1 MPVIISFFQ
10 KYIVSDN
17 EFTASLQEILT
28 PYFYNSWT
36 VDEVTEFILAQDEQ
50 WQEYVLN
57 WVTSIAKTQP
67 ELAYQYACKAKQAL
81 ETIGQQGT
89 EQWLQST
96 LDIYFSAGLYPAN
109 QVIKNLDEFIEKYHL
124 IQKGSTLK
132 ETKGVLENFLHGL
145 NGRALK
151 IKVHESLFTDT
162 ETIHLPEVVCESEDS
177 KTNFNLYK
185 AMAVHQW
192 AQTWYGTWL
201 PDIETELETYKNTDK
216 ALEIYHSLETI
227 RLKACLKRDFPGLY
241 RQMLS
246 FETLPIESQ
255 VPENIVETLVQKSAS
270 AKDSISFIQQLYSL
284 PCPKPLIYQGQLFP
298 GQVKAVV
305 QARIIKEKD
314 LFRLALAKMA
324 DEMNPQQEGK
334 AEEAAD
340 AEIETEDSTDG
351 PKFKQTPVEDPDQPQ
366 GFNYELEL
374 DGNPAIPNE
383 ETKSLIDSII
393 QDHGNIPEDYLV
405 AAGSGAYHAWQ
416 AQQQEEDDPDDVW
429 KGTYHEEGAFLY
441 DEWDCT
447 RQAHRKNWCA
457 LREKEVKPDFDS
469 NFVSDTM
476 HKYKGLSKTLRRTF
490 EAMRDENKV
499 MKKQPDGEN
508 LDIDALVNSMA
519 DVRSGMELSS
529 RIYTKAHKA
538 ERNIA
543 VIFMIDMSGSTK
555 GWINTAQREALI
567 LLCEALQ
574 SLGDRYAIYGF
585 SGMTRKRCELYRIKT
600 FEDHYD
606 DEVRARIAAIEPQ
619 DYTRMGVTIRHLTKV
634 FRDVQARTKLLI
646 TLSDGKPDDYDS
658 YHGEYGIEDT
668 RMSLFEARLEGIHP
682 FCITIDEEA
691 RDYLP
696 HLYGYANYIVIDD
709 IKKLPYKI
717 SDIYRKLTT

>member
-1 MPVIISFFQ
+1 
-10 KYIVSDN
+10 VSKT
-17 EFTASLQEILT
+17 EFATSLNEILT

-36 VDEVTEFILAQDEQ
+36 VDEVTEFILSQDEQ

-67 ELAYQYACKAKQAL
+67 ELAYQYAGQSKKAL
-81 ETIGQQGT
+81 DSIGQQGT
-89 EQWLQST
+89 EQWLQSA

-109 QVIKNLDEFIEKYHL
+109 QVIKNLDEFIQKYHL
-124 IQKGSTLK
+124 IQKGSSLK
-132 ETKGVLENFLHGL
+132 DVKGVLENFLHGL
-145 NGRALK
+145 NGRPLK
-151 IKVHESLFTDT
+151 IKAHETLFTDT

-201 PDIETELETYKNTDK
+201 LDIEAEIAQYKNKDK
-216 ALEIYHSLETI
+216 ALAIYHNLETI
-227 RLKACLKRDFPGLY
+227 RLNACIKRDFPGLY

-246 FETLPIESQ
+246 FVGTDTESHIP
-255 VPENIVETLVQKSAS
+255 VEIVEALKQKSANVN
-270 AKDSISFIQQLYSL
+270 DSISFIQQLYSHSTAE
-284 PCPKPLIYQGQLFP
+284 PLIYQGQLLP
-298 GQVKAVV
+298 DQVNAVV
-305 QARIIKEKD
+305 QARITREKD

-324 DEMNPQQEGK
+324 DEMNPEQQSQGDEQEK
-334 AEEAAD
+334 LD
-340 AEIETEDSTDG
+340 SETEHEELPDG

-366 GFNYELEL
+366 GFSYELEL

-383 ETKSLIDSII
+383 ETQSLIDSII
-393 QDHGNIPEDYLV
+393 QDHGELPEEYLV

-416 AQQQEEDDPDDVW
+416 AQQQEEDDPDEVW

-476 HKYKGLSKTLRRTF
+476 QKYKGLSKTLRRTF

-499 MKKQPDGEN
+499 LKKQPDGEN

-600 FEDHYD
+600 FDDHYD

-619 DYTRMGVTIRHLTKV
+619 DYTRMGVTIRHLTSI
-634 FRDVQARTKLLI
+634 FHDVQAKTKLLI

-696 HLYGYANYIVIDD
+696 HLYGYANYIVISD

>member
-1 MPVIISFFQ
+1 MLET
-10 KYIVSDN
+10 
-17 EFTASLQEILT
+17 EFAAGLPDILT

-36 VDEVTEFILAQDEQ
+36 VDEVTEYILAQDKQ

-67 ELAYQYACKAKQAL
+67 ELAYQYAEKASKAL
-81 ETIGQQGT
+81 SAIGQEGT
-89 EQWLQST
+89 EQWLQSA
-96 LDIYFSAGLYPAN
+96 LDIYFSTGLYPAI
-109 QVIKNLDEFIEKYHL
+109 QVIKNLDEFIEQYHL
-124 IQKGSTLK
+124 FQKGSALK
-132 ETKGVLENFLHGL
+132 DVKGVLENFLHGL
-145 NGRALK
+145 NGRPLK
-151 IKVHESLFTDT
+151 IKAHDFLFTDT

-201 PDIETELETYKNTDK
+201 FDIDIELNKYSNKEKALAIFHNLETLRLN
-216 ALEIYHSLETI
+216 ACIY
-227 RLKACLKRDFPGLY
+227 RDFPGLF
-241 RQMLS
+241 RQMAS
-246 FETLPIESQ
+246 FESRSIDALFPLQ
-255 VPENIVETLVQKSAS
+255 VYLVLEKKEAT
-270 AKDSISFIQQLYSL
+270 AKDSLSFIQQLYSEA
-284 PCPKPLIYQGQLFP
+284 PPDPLIYQGQLLP
-298 GQVKAVV
+298 QQVQAVV

-324 DEMNPQQEGK
+324 DEMGHEQENPELEK
-334 AEEAAD
+334 PVNEDES
-340 AEIETEDSTDG
+340 ETPQDG
-351 PKFKQTPVEDPDQPQ
+351 PKFKQTPVEDPDAPQ
-366 GFNYELEL
+366 GFSYELEL
-374 DGNPAIPNE
+374 DGNPAVPND
-383 ETKSLIDSII
+383 ETQSLIDSII
-393 QDHGNIPEDYLV
+393 QDHGEIPEEYLV

-416 AQQQEEDDPDDVW
+416 AQQQEEDDPDEVW
-429 KGTYHEEGAFLY
+429 KGTYHEKGAFLY

-469 NFVSDTM
+469 TFVSDTM

-499 MKKQPDGEN
+499 LKRQPDGEN
-508 LDIDALVNSMA
+508 LDIDALVNSIA

-600 FEDHYD
+600 FDELYD

-619 DYTRMGVTIRHLTKV
+619 DYTRMGVTIRHLTKM
-634 FRDVQARTKLLI
+634 FQDIEARTKLLI

-696 HLYGYANYIVIDD
+696 HLYGHANYIVIDD
-709 IKKLPYKI
+709 VKKLPYKI

>member
-1 MPVIISFFQ
+1 MPDTGFA
-10 KYIVSDN
+10 N
-17 EFTASLQEILT
+17 SLNEILT

-36 VDEVTEFILAQDEQ
+36 VDEVTEFILEQDNE
-50 WQEYVLN
+50 WQQYVLN

-67 ELAYQYACKAKQAL
+67 ELAYQYAEKAKKALQA
-81 ETIGQQGT
+81 IGQQGT
-89 EQWLQST
+89 EQWLQSA

-109 QVIKNLDEFIEKYHL
+109 QVIKNLDEFISQYHL
-124 IQKGSTLK
+124 FQKGSALNDVK
-132 ETKGVLENFLHGL
+132 AVLENFLHGL

-151 IKVHESLFTDT
+151 IQPNKIIYTDT
-162 ETIHLPEVVCESEDS
+162 ETIHLPEVVCESDEP

-192 AQTWYGTWL
+192 AQTWYGTWRV
-201 PDIETELETYKNTDK
+201 DISTEIEHYKNK
-216 ALEIYHSLETI
+216 ERALSWFHTLETI
-227 RLKACLKRDFPGLY
+227 RLKACIKRDFPGLY
-241 RQMLS
+241 RQMKT
-246 FETLPIESQ
+246 FEKHSTEQLLPISIIKALSQ
-255 VPENIVETLVQKSAS
+255 KKASAS
-270 AKDSISFIQQLYSL
+270 DSIKFINQLYSQKI
-284 PCPKPLIYQGQLFP
+284 PHSLIYQGQLLP
-298 GQVKAVV
+298 DQVKAVI

-324 DEMNPQQEGK
+324 DEINQQQTTAKQEEQETEENNNPQQEG
-334 AEEAAD
+334 A
-340 AEIETEDSTDG
+340 
-351 PKFKQTPVEDPDQPQ
+351 KFTKTPIEDPDQLQ
-366 GFNYELEL
+366 GFSYELEL
-374 DGNPAIPNE
+374 DGNPMIPNE
-383 ETKSLIDSII
+383 ETQSLIDSII
-393 QDHGNIPEDYLV
+393 QDHGDIPEEYLV
-405 AAGSGAYHAWQ
+405 AAGAGAYHAWQ
-416 AQQQEEDDPDDVW
+416 AQQQEEEDPDEVW
-429 KGTYHEEGAFLY
+429 KGTYHEKGAFLY

-457 LREKEVKPDFDS
+457 LREKEVKPDHDS
-469 NFVSDTM
+469 SFVADTL

-499 MKKQPDGEN
+499 LRKQPDGEN
-508 LDIDALVNSMA
+508 LDIDALVSSMA

-567 LLCEALQ
+567 LLCDALQ

-600 FEDHYD
+600 FEDIYD
-606 DEVRARIAAIEPQ
+606 DEIRARIAAIEPQ
-619 DYTRMGVTIRHLTKV
+619 DYTRMGVTIRHLTQL
-634 FRDVQARTKLLI
+634 FLDVEARTKLLI

-668 RMSLFEARLEGIHP
+668 RMSLFEARLAGIHP

-696 HLYGYANYIVIDD
+696 HLYGHANYIVIDD